1 MTAAYQVT
9 MIESKDLENPTIV
22 CGNCQSRTTIP
33 IKTAP
38 IPEQCPSCRKVF
50 DDGFKNA
57 LAALSRFHREA
68 SPSFSIEFAIKG
80 S

>member
-1 MTAAYQVT
+1 MTAAYRVT

-38 IPEQCPSCRKVF
+38 IPDRCPSCRLVF
-50 DDGFKNA
+50 DDGFNKM
-57 LAALSRFHREA
+57 LAALFRFNRET
-68 SPSFSIEFAIKG
+68 SSSFSVEFAVKE